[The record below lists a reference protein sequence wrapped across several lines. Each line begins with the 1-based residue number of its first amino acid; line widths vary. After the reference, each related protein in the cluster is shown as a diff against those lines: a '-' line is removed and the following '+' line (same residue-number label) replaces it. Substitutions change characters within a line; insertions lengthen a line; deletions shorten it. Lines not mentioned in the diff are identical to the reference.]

1 MKWDGVRALAY
12 SEPGRLRLEARS
24 GNDITKRY
32 PELRRLNR
40 ALSSHSAILD
50 GEIVAF
56 DDQGRPSFGRLQ
68 HRMHIASEAQA
79 TAALPRSRPS
89 PTSSSTCSG
98 STGTPSWPCP
108 TRSGASSW
116 SAWS

>member
-1 MKWDGVRALAY
+1 MRALAY

-32 PELRRLNR
+32 PELARLNR

-56 DDQGRPSFGRLQ
+56 DDAGPPELRR
-68 HRMHIASEAQA
+68 ASSAGCTSRREAA
-79 TAALPRSRPS
+79 GEAAVEGVARS
-89 PTSSSTCSG
+89 PT
-98 STGTPSWPCP
+98 
-108 TRSGASSW
+108 
-116 SAWS
+116 